1 MDLSIIIVNWNV
13 RDLLK
18 KCLISVY
25 QYIQNIDFEVFVVD
39 NASSDGSLTMI
50 QQEFPNVRLIANKK
64 NTGFAYANNQALE
77 QVKGQNILLLNPDT
91 ELLDNSL
98 EKIVRVFDQHNDW
111 AVLGGKILNPDRSLQ
126 ESVRC
131 FPSLKDQLLIQLKLH
146 HLSFFKKSL
155 NLYLAKDF
163 DYAKES
169 AVDQVMGAFFL
180 TKKSVIEKI
189 GGFDARYYLWFE
201 EVDFCQ
207 RAKDAG
213 LKVIYTPAIK
223 IYHHGAASFKQLDWR
238 KQLIWD
244 HSVQHYFWTHQPKW
258 QWLVLWFFQPISLF
272 LAVIINYW
280 KKINAKKLF

>member
-1 MDLSIIIVNWNV
+1 
-13 RDLLK
+13 
-18 KCLISVY
+18 
-25 QYIQNIDFEVFVVD
+25 
-39 NASSDGSLTMI
+39 
-50 QQEFPNVRLIANKK
+50 
-64 NTGFAYANNQALE
+64 
-77 QVKGQNILLLNPDT
+77 
-91 ELLDNSL
+91 
-98 EKIVRVFDQHNDW
+98 
-111 AVLGGKILNPDRSLQ
+111 
-126 ESVRC
+126 
-131 FPSLKDQLLIQLKLH
+131 
-146 HLSFFKKSL
+146 
-155 NLYLAKDF
+155 
-163 DYAKES
+163 
-169 AVDQVMGAFFL
+169 MGAFFL